1 MNILIFSGNWDNR
14 GDESAI
20 RAMIDE
26 IIQMW
31 TMATPAPPRAAR
43 RSSG

>member
-26 IIQMW
+26 IIQIY
-31 TMATPAPPRAAR
+31 PNVNIKILFNVPVK
-43 RSSG
+43 